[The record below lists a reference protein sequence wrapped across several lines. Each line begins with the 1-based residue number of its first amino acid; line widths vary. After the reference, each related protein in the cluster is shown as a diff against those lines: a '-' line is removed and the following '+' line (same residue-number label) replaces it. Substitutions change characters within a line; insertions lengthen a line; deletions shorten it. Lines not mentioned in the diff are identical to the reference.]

1 MKNKVIRTRITIM
14 TIEALDKAI
23 RRVPDFPKP
32 GILFYD
38 ITGIFAQPDVFKFC
52 IDKMVEIYKD
62 KKIDAVAGIE
72 SRGFLFSAPFAER
85 MGIPLVVI
93 RKKGKLPGK
102 TYSCEYALEY
112 GTAAIEAHK
121 ADIQAGKNYL
131 IVDDLIAT
139 GGTLTASKN
148 IIEQGGGTVSDF
160 FGVIGLPELEFEQK
174 LAPSRVTT
182 LINFSGK

>member
-1 MKNKVIRTRITIM
+1 MNTM

-23 RRVPDFPKP
+23 RRIPDFPKP

-38 ITGIFAQPDVFKFC
+38 ITGIFTQPDVFKFC
-52 IDKMVEIYKD
+52 IDRMVEIYKD

-93 RKKGKLPGK
+93 RKRKTPGK

-112 GTAAIEAHK
+112 GTAVIEAHK
-121 ADIQAGKNYL
+121 VSIQAGKNYL
-131 IVDDLIAT
+131 VVDDLIAT
-139 GGTLTASKN
+139 GGTFAASKN
-148 IIEQGGGTVSDF
+148 IIEQGGGTVNDF
-160 FGVIGLPELEFEQK
+160 FGVVGLPELEFEQK
-174 LAPSRVTT
+174 LAPARVTT

>member
-1 MKNKVIRTRITIM
+1 MT
-14 TIEALDKAI
+14 TIETLDKAI

-38 ITGIFAQPDVFKFC
+38 ITGIFTQPDVFKYC
-52 IDKMVEIYKD
+52 VDRMVEIYKGR
-62 KKIDAVAGIE
+62 KIDAVAGIE
-72 SRGFLFSAPFAER
+72 SRGFLFAAPFAER

-112 GTAAIEAHK
+112 GTAVIEAHK

-131 IVDDLIAT
+131 VVDDLIAT

-148 IIEQGGGTVSDF
+148 LIEQGGGTVSDF
-160 FGVIGLPELEFEQK
+160 FGVIGLPELNFEEK
-174 LAPSRVTT
+174 LATVRVTT
-182 LINFSGK
+182 LINYSGK